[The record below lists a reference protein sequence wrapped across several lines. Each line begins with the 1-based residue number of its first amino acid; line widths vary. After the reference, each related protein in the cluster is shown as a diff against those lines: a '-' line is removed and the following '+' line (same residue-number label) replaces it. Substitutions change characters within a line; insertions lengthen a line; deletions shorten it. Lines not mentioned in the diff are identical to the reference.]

1 MDTEYDT
8 PINIKKLE
16 LENVAKN
23 IMDICIIP
31 NCHSYNIP
39 IKELLNYML
48 KMDYLELDEPAL
60 MKIKFKIKKKRGR
73 PRNSNTLKT

>member
-1 MDTEYDT
+1 METET
-8 PINIKKLE
+8 EPSINIKKME
-16 LENVAKN
+16 LEHIAKN

-48 KMDYLELDEPAL
+48 KLDYLELDETVL
-60 MKIKFKIKKKRGR
+60 MKIKFKHKKKRGR
-73 PRNSNTLKT
+73 PRNSKTLKT

>member
-1 MDTEYDT
+1 MDTESEDT
-8 PINIKKLE
+8 INIKKLE
-16 LENVAKN
+16 LEKVAKN
-23 IMDICIIP
+23 LMDICIIP

-48 KMDYLELDEPAL
+48 KMDYLELDEPVL
-60 MKIKFKIKKKRGR
+60 MKMKFKIKKKRGR